1 VITWLKK
8 LVSGIDNETP
18 DIARISIAAS
28 VPVFLG
34 LAIYATIKTHNF
46 DYLGFG
52 GGFATLVGGISVA
65 IGLKAKTEPGE
76 KDGPR

>member
-1 VITWLKK
+1 
-8 LVSGIDNETP
+8 
-18 DIARISIAAS
+18 
-28 VPVFLG
+28 VFLG

>member
-1 VITWLKK
+1 VKQWLTH
-8 LVSGIDNETP
+8 LLSGIDNSTP
-18 DIARISIAAS
+18 DIARVSIALS

-65 IGLKAKTEPGE
+65 IGIKSKTEPG
-76 KDGPR
+76 GNRS